1 MKGIRLILIVAVM
14 ALVAAGCEG
23 AGEEPQPGTTGPGT
37 TGPGTTGSPAAVDT
51 TFTYSAYSEIL
62 TDWDPATEYSNEVIA
77 FHNIYETLTRYN
89 AETQEVEPLL
99 AESWSASEDALTW
112 TFTLREGV
120 TFHTGRP
127 MTADAVKAAIERTL
141 ELGAGAA
148 YIWSAVESIEAPDDR
163 TVVFNLS
170 YASPID
176 LVASGTYAAY
186 VYDTEAAGDQDLNE
200 WFQEGNEAGTGPYMV
215 ESWEPGEEFELRLVA
230 YPDYWR
236 GWDGAH
242 YDRLEFRVTPEA
254 TTAAQLLES
263 GQVDYVQRMTPQ
275 LWSTFEGK
283 DGFVTSAASSWQ
295 TLFALLNTTDGPL
308 ADLNVRLGVAYGIDY
323 EGIMAALQ
331 GAAETLSGHV
341 PPGLW
346 GHSDELPNYTYD
358 TGKAKEYLGKAGYG
372 PEGEPLSL
380 ELIYT
385 KGDADEEL
393 VATLMKSNL
402 ADLNIDLDVRG
413 LQWQAQWDKAKSADP
428 TERQDIFVFYWWPD
442 YPDPISWFFNLF
454 RTEEAPFFN
463 LAYYSNPTID
473 QQMDEA
479 ASLSAT
485 ERDEAIA
492 MYEDMQA
499 TLLEDA
505 PAIPLYNQVYQ
516 RAMLSSVGGYVD
528 NPSYPSV
535 VFVYDLVPQG

>member
-1 MKGIRLILIVAVM
+1 MKGIRPILVAAVM

-23 AGEEPQPGTTGPGT
+23 AGEESKPGTTGPGAT
-37 TGPGTTGSPAAVDT
+37 ETPMAVDT

-120 TFHTGRP
+120 TFHTGRL
-127 MTADAVKAAIERTL
+127 MTADAVKAAIERTI

-163 TVVFNLS
+163 TVVFNLF
-170 YASPID
+170 YPSPID

-186 VYDTEAAGDQDLNE
+186 VYDTEAAGDLDLNA

-215 ESWEPGEEFELRLVA
+215 ESWEPGEEFELRLAA
-230 YPDYWR
+230 YPDYWG
-236 GWDGAH
+236 GWEGAH

-283 DGFVTSAASSWQ
+283 EGFVTTAASSWQ
-295 TLFALLNTTDGPL
+295 TLFALLNTADGPL
-308 ADLNVRLGVAYGIDY
+308 ADLNARLGVAYGIDY
-323 EGIMAALQ
+323 AGIMAALQ
-331 GAAETLSGHV
+331 GAAEPLSGYI
-341 PPGLW
+341 PSGLW
-346 GHSDELPNYTYD
+346 GHSDDLPNYTYD
-358 TGKAKEYLGKAGYG
+358 PERASEYLAKAGYG
-372 PEGEPLSL
+372 PEGDPLSL

-402 ADLNIDLDVRG
+402 SDLNIDLDVRG
-413 LQWQAQWDKAKSADP
+413 LQWQAQWDKGKSADP
-428 TERQDIFVFYWWPD
+428 ADRQDIFVFYWWPD
-442 YPDPISWFFNLF
+442 YPDPISWFYNLF
-454 RTEEAPFFN
+454 RTEEEPFFN

-473 QQMDEA
+473 GQMDEA
-479 ASLSAT
+479 SSLSAT
-485 ERDEAIA
+485 DRDAAIA
-492 MYEDMQA
+492 MYEQMQV